1 MSDNNATTY
10 RYEMMRA
17 VAQGML
23 ETAAHTFLL
32 LIAVEWFKAGS
43 VAKALVAAAGSFGL
57 LISPVVVARVEH
69 IGCRT
74 SKAAA
79 TILGT
84 GAVTLVVMA
93 SFPTLPVYVIGS
105 IIAMACS
112 SSSIP
117 LMTQIYQEN
126 YPGKQRGRRFS
137 RTVMMKILAAAGFG
151 ELAGQLLDADI
162 ERFTWLLLVFAGA
175 FAFSSYCVSQIPSK
189 PLHVSG
195 GTHPLRALRFAKTDP
210 LFRITL
216 IAWMFMG
223 FGNLMMFPMRVDY
236 LANDSLLNFDVAK
249 VALLASVIPNVAR
262 LLTSAMWGWLFDHM
276 NFFVLRALLN
286 VGFGLGI
293 GVYFNSDSMLGLT
306 LGAILFGI
314 SHSGGDVAWSLWV
327 TKFAPPERVA
337 DYMSTHTF
345 FTGVRGALGPMI
357 GFSLIGI
364 MGGSPAAVSKVAW
377 VAIAFISVSIFLLAK
392 EIPAGRHGRDESA
405 LNEDVSE

>member
-1 MSDNNATTY
+1 MSDKNTITY

-17 VAQGML
+17 VAQGIL
-23 ETAAHTFLL
+23 ETAAHAFLL
-32 LIAVEWFKAGS
+32 IIAVKWFEAGS

-57 LISPVVVARVEH
+57 LLSPVIVSKVEH

-79 TILGT
+79 CILGI
-84 GAVTLVVMA
+84 GAISLVVMA
-93 SFPTLPVYVIGS
+93 VFPILPVFVIGS
-105 IIAMACS
+105 ILAMAS
-112 SSSIP
+112 SSGSIP
-117 LMTQIYQEN
+117 LMTQVYQEN
-126 YPGKQRGRRFS
+126 YPKKQRGRRFS
-137 RTVMMKILAAAGFG
+137 RTVMVKIVAAVAFGHFAGKM
-151 ELAGQLLDADI
+151 LDADI
-162 ERFTWLLLVFAGA
+162 ERSRWMLLIFAGA
-175 FAFSSYCVSQIPSK
+175 FAFSSFCVSRIPST

-195 GTHPLRALRFAKTDP
+195 GTHPLRALRFAKTDT
-210 LFRITL
+210 LFRLTL

-223 FGNLMMFPMRVDY
+223 FGNLMMFPIRVDY
-236 LANDSLLNFDVAK
+236 LANENLLNFDVLK
-249 VALLASVIPNVAR
+249 VAVLAVVIPNTAR
-262 LLTSAMWGWLFDHM
+262 LLTSPLWGWLFDHM

-293 GVYFNSDSMLGLT
+293 GVYFNSDSMVGLT
-306 LGAILFGI
+306 IGAILFGI

-345 FTGVRGALGPMI
+345 FTGVRGALGPII
-357 GFSLIGI
+357 GFALIGY
-364 MGGSPAAVSKVAW
+364 MGGSPEAVSNVAW
-377 VAIAFISVSIFLLAK
+377 ISIAFITVSVFLLVK